1 MVEIKIDSRYTV
13 GDPVF
18 FIDAANVAIYPGK
31 IKQVMINMTEKGTE
45 VRFKVGHPKLGGF
58 VLSDRFVFQSS
69 EKAKQAFAEMV
80 EKL

>member
-18 FIDAANVAIYPGK
+18 FIDAANVAIFPGK
-31 IKQVMINMTEKGTE
+31 IKQVMINMTEKG
-45 VRFKVGHPKLGGF
+45 VVANYKVNHPKLGGF
-58 VLSDRFVFQSS
+58 VLSDRFVFQSK
-69 EKAKQAFAEMV
+69 EKAKQAYLEMV